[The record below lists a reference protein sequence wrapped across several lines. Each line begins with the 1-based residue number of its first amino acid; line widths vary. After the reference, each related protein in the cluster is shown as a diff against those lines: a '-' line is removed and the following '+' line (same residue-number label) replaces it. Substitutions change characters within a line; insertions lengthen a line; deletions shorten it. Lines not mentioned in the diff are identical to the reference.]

1 MWHNLN
7 IYLFETLFASGML
20 NSDSLRNTTI
30 FVSISGWLKWLE
42 FAFYLTI
49 VILKYTGEAFP
60 AQTFPSGGKITPLCD
75 CKVELLCLRRRPRPP
90 KLEINSA
97 QVKMAMSINRK
108 RKKRCLRGASFVL
121 WSIETFCIN
130 YWLDKI
136 RAALNQYMNKLWI
149 IDFRLKVNVIHA
161 FSLPLL
167 LVGRNPNE
175 PQDEK
180 LRLSK
185 ERNRFKSVNWEPYD
199 KKQRKY
205 MEIGESKCF
214 SFYCRSLFSII
225 WPKTIGSKPKMKS
238 QFRAHRM
245 AVLLQL
251 LPELQR
257 TGQHDVQQGHG
268 ILTPEGL
275 ETAGTGSGSG
285 LSLPAWINGSYI
297 DVTKE
302 RTTPSG
308 TKEVTCV
315 VPQPHTPTASPST
328 SNATTTVNNGTS
340 SQGSQAGN
348 SGSVTTSM
356 SDSTVYSTALSVT
369 IGIDSNRLVH

>member
-1 MWHNLN
+1 
-7 IYLFETLFASGML
+7 
-20 NSDSLRNTTI
+20 
-30 FVSISGWLKWLE
+30 
-42 FAFYLTI
+42 
-49 VILKYTGEAFP
+49 
-60 AQTFPSGGKITPLCD
+60 
-75 CKVELLCLRRRPRPP
+75 
-90 KLEINSA
+90 
-97 QVKMAMSINRK
+97 
-108 RKKRCLRGASFVL
+108 
-121 WSIETFCIN
+121 
-130 YWLDKI
+130 
-136 RAALNQYMNKLWI
+136 MN
-149 IDFRLKVNVIHA
+149 
-161 FSLPLL
+161 
-167 LVGRNPNE
+167 
-175 PQDEK
+175 
-180 LRLSK
+180 
-185 ERNRFKSVNWEPYD
+185 
-199 KKQRKY
+199 
-205 MEIGESKCF
+205 
-214 SFYCRSLFSII
+214 
-225 WPKTIGSKPKMKS
+225 S

>member
-1 MWHNLN
+1 M
-7 IYLFETLFASGML
+7 LFAANAGL
-20 NSDSLRNTTI
+20 PLDL
-30 FVSISGWLKWLE
+30 LKL
-42 FAFYLTI
+42 I
-49 VILKYTGEAFP
+49 VL
-60 AQTFPSGGKITPLCD
+60 
-75 CKVELLCLRRRPRPP
+75 
-90 KLEINSA
+90 
-97 QVKMAMSINRK
+97 
-108 RKKRCLRGASFVL
+108 
-121 WSIETFCIN
+121 
-130 YWLDKI
+130 
-136 RAALNQYMNKLWI
+136 I
-149 IDFRLKVNVIHA
+149 IDFIKSVNRINTETMIER
-161 FSLPLL
+161 FLSQSISYLISLYYFFCDD
-167 LVGRNPNE
+167 RNPNE

-205 MEIGESKCF
+205 MEIGEFRFLVLHLRRYSQ
-214 SFYCRSLFSII
+214 RLNE
-225 WPKTIGSKPKMKS
+225 TTGSKPKMKS

-275 ETAGTGSGSG
+275 ETAGTGSGSA
-285 LSLPAWINGSYI
+285 LSLPAWVNGSYI

-302 RTTPSG
+302 RSTPSG

-328 SNATTTVNNGTS
+328 SNATTTVNNGS
-340 SQGSQAGN
+340 ASQGSQAGN
-348 SGSVTTSM
+348 SGSVTAI

-369 IGIDSNRLVH
+369 IGKDNIFLYSFLFHQLTTINVN